1 VKSVAQFFLTSY
13 SSMAYDLR
21 LVAFSCRLTYF
32 GHTSDDLWSA
42 SDYLLM
48 TADAR

>member
-1 VKSVAQFFLTSY
+1 MNELKTKLTP
-13 SSMAYDLR
+13 AHWL
-21 LVAFSCRLTYF
+21 LLTYF
-32 GHTSDDLWSA
+32 EYTSDDLWST